1 MIYSINNERYDLY
14 SILCDS
20 FCINKPIHGT
30 EPTNSL
36 LLIGEPDKD
45 LRCVIFSYSW
55 DHSKELRNVQFDYW
69 DGREEITDDYR
80 VKTVYQKDM
89 ERALRESDEIKV
101 LIGNKKISSI
111 KFIGQGETVQ
121 AVIDTY

>member
-1 MIYSINNERYDLY
+1 MIYSINNERYALY

-20 FCINKPIHGT
+20 FCNNKPIHGT

-89 ERALRESDEIKV
+89 ERALRESDEVKI
-101 LIGNKKISSI
+101 LIGDKKISSI
-111 KFIGQGETVQ
+111 KFIGHGETVQ
-121 AVIDTY
+121 AVIETY